1 MTATQKPSGRAV
13 LAGLASV
20 TVNFVV
26 PLLAYHVIR
35 HHTGSSAMAMALAGA
50 IPVAYTLAILA
61 LRRRLSALGVVSVGS
76 FAVGVLASWVSGG
89 STLAMELQDPAL
101 MGLLGL
107 ACLVSIVVGHP
118 LHQVVLHWLGRG
130 KQVSGTS
137 IVSTLI
143 IGLALLSHAVAVA
156 ILALTQSTGT
166 FLALQQPVGLPLLGL
181 GVAGLFIYG
190 SRQQNRQRA
199 AIGSA

>member
-1 MTATQKPSGRAV
+1 
-13 LAGLASV
+13 
-20 TVNFVV
+20 
-26 PLLAYHVIR
+26 
-35 HHTGSSAMAMALAGA
+35 
-50 IPVAYTLAILA
+50 
-61 LRRRLSALGVVSVGS
+61 
-76 FAVGVLASWVSGG
+76 
-89 STLAMELQDPAL
+89 
-101 MGLLGL
+101 
-107 ACLVSIVVGHP
+107 
-118 LHQVVLHWLGRG
+118 LHWLGRG

-166 FLALQQPVGLPLLGL
+166 FLALQQPVGLPFLGL